1 VEADTEKRAAGAAG
15 EAGMG
20 HGNRWKLRP
29 GRAF

>member
-1 VEADTEKRAAGAAG
+1 VEADAEERTAGAAG

-20 HGNRWKLRP
+20 HENRWKLRP